1 MTKKLVLLKQSSLM
15 PTLTGCQMPLKLNPG
30 LKLTPLILLLKQKT
44 PPSPRSVSSEVTLLP
59 SLRTAPPPKK
69 VIAMKLTTLA
79 YPAGLSVSSGPLPQH
94 PLLDS
99 DKPPK
104 TTSTLLSSQTERSL
118 PKSPGLMGTTRSSQ
132 ATLMSTRS
140 ARTPLLPMTS

>member
-1 MTKKLVLLKQSSLM
+1 MKQSSLM
-15 PTLTGCQMPLKLNPG
+15 RTLTGCQMPLKLNPG
-30 LKLTPLILLLKQKT
+30 KKLTPLILLLKQKT

-79 YPAGLSVSSGPLPQH
+79 YPAGLSVSSGPLPKNPQH
-94 PLLDS
+94 PQDVS
-99 DKPPK
+99 DKPPP

-140 ARTPLLPMTS
+140 ARPPLVPMTSKT